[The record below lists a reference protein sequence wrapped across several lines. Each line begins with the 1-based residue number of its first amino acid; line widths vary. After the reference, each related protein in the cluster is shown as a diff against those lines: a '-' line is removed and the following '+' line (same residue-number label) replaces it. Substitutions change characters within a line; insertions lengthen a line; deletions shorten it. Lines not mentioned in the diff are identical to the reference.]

1 MNVSNE
7 VSFQRLRDF
16 QRSPGQTER
25 SLEGPTFAD
34 RLVPADGITN
44 VSITYGTAEG
54 SRAEILEKFP
64 GLTEEKLDHLL
75 YDYDIGSMDSEQ
87 LFKLAEELMEE
98 GVIPARPSAN
108 GLNEIA
114 VFPKALYDAFLRG
127 EIPQPGGVVKEMS
140 GFVCMTDLSA
150 GGQDSFTPKYGLER
164 LRYESQMLEDAFKR
178 FGQYYTSDE
187 LKRHTEL
194 SNSRTEFLELAELLV
209 AYKEQPA
216 VRNRL
221 QAEAAKAEQSRAEAA
236 KAGEPEALAVETAGS
251 GKDMVKTTMLDGRRI
266 YLVDR
271 EVVEAHG
278 HPVELSYFAKVAET
292 WKEGEKRDSL
302 SAEELDALKQ
312 KYNSDTMT
320 RKECIDLLG
329 DLVEAGFMTASEA
342 KNIYSGLIPID
353 LNLNGALQKWTP
365 GAENVRNR
373 WNRISGGLEASD
385 DLNWKMGYEYFD
397 AWYDLAKISTTVNDP
412 DKDWIFGSY
421 KRFMGVLDELRA

>member
-25 SLEGPTFAD
+25 SLEGSPFAD
-34 RLVPADGITN
+34 RLAPADGITN

-114 VFPKALYDAFLRG
+114 VFPKVLYDAFLRG

-271 EVVEAHG
+271 EVMEAHG
-278 HPVELSYFAKVAET
+278 HPVELSYFAKVEI
-292 WKEGEKRDSL
+292 G
-302 SAEELDALKQ
+302 
-312 KYNSDTMT
+312 
-320 RKECIDLLG
+320 
-329 DLVEAGFMTASEA
+329 
-342 KNIYSGLIPID
+342 
-353 LNLNGALQKWTP
+353 
-365 GAENVRNR
+365 
-373 WNRISGGLEASD
+373 
-385 DLNWKMGYEYFD
+385 
-397 AWYDLAKISTTVNDP
+397 
-412 DKDWIFGSY
+412 
-421 KRFMGVLDELRA
+421 RAHV